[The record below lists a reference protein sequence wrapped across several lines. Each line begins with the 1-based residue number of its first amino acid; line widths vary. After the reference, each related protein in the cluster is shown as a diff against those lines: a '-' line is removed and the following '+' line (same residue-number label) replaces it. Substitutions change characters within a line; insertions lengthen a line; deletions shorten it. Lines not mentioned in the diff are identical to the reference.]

1 MHSQVA
7 DLIEILINEEQSSE
21 SIIKAISELT
31 PDDVALA
38 LESIPLAQRHQAWT
52 KIKQANRLDILVE
65 MRGESRQL
73 LLKELDD
80 VEIETLFTDVD
91 AEDLLEIADSLP
103 DHLID
108 IALNQMDNKQREYY
122 QQGIVYDDNI
132 VGRWIDHELLI
143 ASQSIRTAEALR
155 LLKKNTPNYTDMIY
169 LVNRTGRWVGCVP
182 FDRLFKAQG
191 HEPISSL
198 IDEDCSFIYAETE
211 LTDASELLE
220 RSELSALPV
229 VDSNLTLLGR
239 FHAGLAMETWR
250 LEHEAQK
257 MTTAG
262 LNEESDL
269 FAPVKRSAATRGI
282 WLGINLLTAFL
293 ASAFIGLFEATLQEV
308 VALAVLM
315 PVVAS
320 MGGIAGSQTLTLIVR
335 GLALGQITRSNL
347 KSLLSKELKVGV
359 LNGILWAIVIGVV
372 TLWWFESSML
382 GAVIGLAIIIN
393 ILMAALS
400 GVLIPVLLDKLKI
413 DPALSGSVILT
424 TVTDIAGFVA
434 FLGLGSLLLLP

>member
-7 DLIEILINEEQSSE
+7 DLIETLIHDEHSPE
-21 SIIKAISELT
+21 SVNKAISELT

-38 LESIPLAQRHQAWT
+38 LESIPLVQRKQAWAN
-52 KIKQANRLDILVE
+52 IKQANRLDILVE

-80 VEIETLFTDVD
+80 TEIEALFTDVD
-91 AEDLLEIADSLP
+91 AEDLLEITDSLP
-103 DHLID
+103 DRLVD

-122 QQGIVYDDNI
+122 QQGIIYDDDV

-143 ASQSIRTAEALR
+143 ASQSIRVSEALR
-155 LLKKNTPNYTDMIY
+155 LLKKSTPSYTDMVY
-169 LVNRTGRWVGCVP
+169 LVNRTGRWVGCVK
-182 FDRLFKAQG
+182 FDLLFKAQG

-198 IDEDCSFIYAETE
+198 IDEECSFIHANTE
-211 LTDASELLE
+211 LTKAAEQLE
-220 RSELSALPV
+220 RSNLSALPI
-229 VDSNLTLLGR
+229 VDDNHILLGR

-250 LEHEAQK
+250 LEHEAQQ
-257 MTTAG
+257 MATAG

-293 ASAFIGLFEATLQEV
+293 ASAFIGLFEATLQQV

-347 KSLLSKELKVGV
+347 KSLLSKELKVGG
-359 LNGILWAIVIGVV
+359 LNGILWSIVIGVV
-372 TLWWFESSML
+372 TLWWFESPML
-382 GAVIGLAIIIN
+382 GLVIGLAIIVN
-393 ILMAALS
+393 IVMAALS
-400 GVLIPVLLDKLKI
+400 GVLIPVLLDKLRI

-434 FLGLGSLLLLP
+434 FLGLGTLLLI

>member
-1 MHSQVA
+1 MQSQVTQ
-7 DLIEILINEEQSSE
+7 LIELLIHDEHSPNSISQMMSE
-21 SIIKAISELT
+21 FS
-31 PDDVALA
+31 PDDIALA
-38 LESIPLAQRHQAWT
+38 LESIPLDQRRQAWEN
-52 KIKQANRLDILVE
+52 IKQANRLDILVE

-80 VEIETLFTDVD
+80 NEIESLFADVD
-91 AEDLLEIADSLP
+91 AADLLEITDSLP
-103 DHLID
+103 DRLVD
-108 IALNQMDNKQREYY
+108 LALKQMDNKQREYY
-122 QQGIVYDDNI
+122 QQSIVYEDDI

-143 ASQSIRTAEALR
+143 ASQSIRVAEAMR
-155 LLKKNTPNYTDMIY
+155 LLKKTTPNYTDMIY
-169 LVNRTGRWVGCVP
+169 LVNRTGRWVGCVK
-182 FDRLFKAQG
+182 FDKLFKAHE
-191 HEPISSL
+191 HEPISNL
-198 IDEDCSFIYAETE
+198 MDEECSVIQADTTLSKAAEQ
-211 LTDASELLE
+211 LE
-220 RSELSALPV
+220 KSTLSALPV
-229 VDSNLTLLGR
+229 VDNNLILLGR
-239 FHAGLAMETWR
+239 FHAGLALETLR
-250 LEHEAQK
+250 LENEAQQ
-257 MTTAG
+257 MSTAG

-293 ASAFIGLFEATLQEV
+293 ASAFIGLFEATLQQV

-347 KSLLSKELKVGV
+347 KSLLSKELKVGW
-359 LNGILWAIVIGVV
+359 LNGIVWAIIIGLV
-372 TLWWFESSML
+372 TYWWFNNSML

-400 GVLIPVLLDKLKI
+400 GVLIPVLLDKLRI

-434 FLGLGSLLLLP
+434 FLGLGTLLLL

>member
-7 DLIEILINEEQSSE
+7 ALIETLIHDEHSPE
-21 SIIKAISELT
+21 SVNKAISELT

-38 LESIPLAQRHQAWT
+38 LESIPLAQRKQAWAN
-52 KIKQANRLDILVE
+52 IKQANRLDILVE

-80 VEIETLFTDVD
+80 SEIETLFTDVD
-91 AEDLLEIADSLP
+91 AEDLLEITDSLP
-103 DHLID
+103 DRLVD
-108 IALNQMDNKQREYY
+108 IALKQMDTKQREYY
-122 QQGIVYDDNI
+122 QQGIVYDDDV

-143 ASQSIRTAEALR
+143 ASQSIRTSEAMR
-155 LLKKNTPNYTDMIY
+155 LLKKSTPDYTDMVY
-169 LVNRTGRWVGCVP
+169 LVNRTGRWVGCVK
-182 FDRLFKAQG
+182 FDKLFKAQG

-198 IDEDCSFIYAETE
+198 IDEDCSFIHADTE
-211 LTDASELLE
+211 LTKAAEQLE
-220 RSELSALPV
+220 RSALSALPV
-229 VDSNLTLLGR
+229 VDDNHILLGR

-250 LEHEAQK
+250 LEHEAQQ
-257 MTTAG
+257 MSTAG

-293 ASAFIGLFEATLQEV
+293 ASAFIGLFEATLQQV

-347 KSLLSKELKVGV
+347 KSLLSKELKVGG

-372 TLWWFESSML
+372 TLWWFESPML
-382 GAVIGLAIIIN
+382 GAVIGLAIIVN
-393 ILMAALS
+393 IIMAALS
-400 GVLIPVLLDKLKI
+400 GVLIPVLLDKLRI

-434 FLGLGSLLLLP
+434 FLGLGTLLLL

>member
-1 MHSQVA
+1 MQSQVA
-7 DLIEILINEEQSSE
+7 DLIETLIHDEHSPE
-21 SIIKAISELT
+21 SVNKAISELT

-38 LESIPLAQRHQAWT
+38 LESIPLAQRKQAWAN
-52 KIKQANRLDILVE
+52 IKQANRLDILVE

-73 LLKELDD
+73 LLKGLDD
-80 VEIETLFTDVD
+80 TEIEILFTDVD
-91 AEDLLEIADSLP
+91 AEDLLEITDSLP
-103 DHLID
+103 DRLVD
-108 IALNQMDNKQREYY
+108 IALKQMDNKQREYY
-122 QQGIVYDDNI
+122 QQGIVYDDDV

-143 ASQSIRTAEALR
+143 ASQSIRVSEALR
-155 LLKKNTPNYTDMIY
+155 LLKKSTPSYTDMVY
-169 LVNRTGRWVGCVP
+169 LVNRTGRWVGCVK
-182 FDRLFKAQG
+182 FDLLFKAQG

-198 IDEDCSFIYAETE
+198 IDEECSFIHANTE
-211 LTDASELLE
+211 LTKAAEQLE
-220 RSELSALPV
+220 RSNLSALPI
-229 VDSNLTLLGR
+229 VDDNHILLGR

-250 LEHEAQK
+250 LEHEAQQ
-257 MTTAG
+257 MATAG

-293 ASAFIGLFEATLQEV
+293 ASAFIGLFEATLQQV

-347 KSLLSKELKVGV
+347 KSLLSKELKVGG
-359 LNGILWAIVIGVV
+359 LNGILWSIVIGVI
-372 TLWWFESSML
+372 TLWWFESPLL
-382 GAVIGLAIIIN
+382 GLVIGLAIIVN

-400 GVLIPVLLDKLKI
+400 GVLIPVLLDKLRI

-424 TVTDIAGFVA
+424 TITDIAGFVA
-434 FLGLGSLLLLP
+434 FLGLGTLLLV

>member
-1 MHSQVA
+1 MQSQIA
-7 DLIEILINEEQSSE
+7 DLIETLIQEEHSTEAVRQAMSDLS
-21 SIIKAISELT
+21 

-38 LESIPLAQRHQAWT
+38 LESLPLAQRKQAWES
-52 KIKQANRLDILVE
+52 IKTANRLDILVE

-73 LLKELDD
+73 LLKELED
-80 VEIETLFTDVD
+80 VEIEALFSDVD
-91 AEDLLEIADSLP
+91 AEDLLEMADSLP
-103 DHLID
+103 DRLVD

-122 QQGIVYDDNI
+122 QQGVVYDDDI
-132 VGRWIDHELLI
+132 VGRWIDHDLLI
-143 ASQSIRTAEALR
+143 ASQSIRASEALR
-155 LLKKNTPNYTDMIY
+155 LLKKHTPSYTDMIY
-169 LVNRTGRWVGCVP
+169 LVNRTGRWVGCVK
-182 FDRLFKAQG
+182 FDQLFKAQG
-191 HEPISSL
+191 HDPVSSL
-198 IDEDCSFIYAETE
+198 IDEECPFILSSAE
-211 LTDASELLE
+211 LTKASEQLE
-220 RSELSALPV
+220 RSSLCAIPV
-229 VDSNLTLLGR
+229 VDDNHILLGR

-250 LEHEAQK
+250 LENEAQQ
-257 MTTAG
+257 MSTAG

-269 FAPVKRSAATRGI
+269 FAPVPRSAATRGI

-293 ASAFIGLFEATLQEV
+293 ASAFIGIFEATLQQV

-359 LNGILWAIVIGVV
+359 LNGVLWALVIGAI
-372 TLWWFESSML
+372 TLWWFQNPML
-382 GAVIGLAIIIN
+382 GVVIACAIILN

-434 FLGLGSLLLLP
+434 FLGLGTLFLL

>member
-1 MHSQVA
+1 VHSQVA
-7 DLIEILINEEQSSE
+7 DLIETLIHDEHSPE
-21 SIIKAISELT
+21 SVNKAISELT

-38 LESIPLAQRHQAWT
+38 LESIPLAQRKQAWAN
-52 KIKQANRLDILVE
+52 IKQANRLDILVE

-73 LLKELDD
+73 LLKGLDD
-80 VEIETLFTDVD
+80 AEIEALFTDVD
-91 AEDLLEIADSLP
+91 AEDLLEITDSLP
-103 DHLID
+103 DRLVD
-108 IALNQMDNKQREYY
+108 IALKQMDNKQREYY
-122 QQGIVYDDNI
+122 QQGIVYDDDV

-143 ASQSIRTAEALR
+143 ASQSIRVSEALR
-155 LLKKNTPNYTDMIY
+155 LLKKSTPSYTDMVY
-169 LVNRTGRWVGCVP
+169 LVNRTGRWVGCVK
-182 FDRLFKAQG
+182 FDLLFKAQG

-198 IDEDCSFIYAETE
+198 IDEECSFIHANTE
-211 LTDASELLE
+211 LTKAAEQLE
-220 RSELSALPV
+220 RSNLSALPI
-229 VDSNLTLLGR
+229 VDDNHILLGR

-250 LEHEAQK
+250 LEHEAQQ
-257 MTTAG
+257 MATAG

-293 ASAFIGLFEATLQEV
+293 ASAFIGLFEATLQQV

-347 KSLLSKELKVGV
+347 KSLLSKELKVGG
-359 LNGILWAIVIGVV
+359 LNGILWSIVIGVV
-372 TLWWFESSML
+372 TLWWFESPML
-382 GAVIGLAIIIN
+382 GLVIGLAIIVN
-393 ILMAALS
+393 IVMAALS
-400 GVLIPVLLDKLKI
+400 GVLIPVLLDKLRI

-434 FLGLGSLLLLP
+434 FLGLGTLLLI

>member
-7 DLIEILINEEQSSE
+7 DLIETLIHDEHSPE
-21 SIIKAISELT
+21 SVNKAISELT

-38 LESIPLAQRHQAWT
+38 LESIPLAQRKQAWAN
-52 KIKQANRLDILVE
+52 IKQANRLDILVE

-73 LLKELDD
+73 LLKGLDD
-80 VEIETLFTDVD
+80 AEIEALFTDVD
-91 AEDLLEIADSLP
+91 AEDLLEITDSLP
-103 DHLID
+103 DRLVD
-108 IALNQMDNKQREYY
+108 IALKQMDNKQREYY
-122 QQGIVYDDNI
+122 QQGIVYDDDI
-132 VGRWIDHELLI
+132 VGRWIDHQLLI
-143 ASQSIRTAEALR
+143 ASQSIRVSEALR
-155 LLKKNTPNYTDMIY
+155 LLKKSTPSYTDMVY
-169 LVNRTGRWVGCVP
+169 LVNRTGRWVGCVK
-182 FDRLFKAQG
+182 FDLLFKAQG

-198 IDEDCSFIYAETE
+198 IDEECSFIHANTE
-211 LTDASELLE
+211 LTKAAEQLE
-220 RSELSALPV
+220 RSNLSALPI
-229 VDSNLTLLGR
+229 VDDNHILLGR

-250 LEHEAQK
+250 LEHEAQQ
-257 MTTAG
+257 MATAG

-293 ASAFIGLFEATLQEV
+293 ASAFIGLFEATLQQV

-347 KSLLSKELKVGV
+347 KSLLSKELKVGG
-359 LNGILWAIVIGVV
+359 LNGILWSIVIGVV
-372 TLWWFESSML
+372 TLWWFESPML
-382 GAVIGLAIIIN
+382 GLVIGLAIIVN
-393 ILMAALS
+393 IVMAALS
-400 GVLIPVLLDKLKI
+400 GVLIPVLLDKLRI

-434 FLGLGSLLLLP
+434 FLGLGTLLLI

>member
-1 MHSQVA
+1 VHSQVA
-7 DLIEILINEEQSSE
+7 DLIETLIHDEHSPE
-21 SIIKAISELT
+21 SVNKAISELT

-38 LESIPLAQRHQAWT
+38 LESIPLAQRKQAWAN
-52 KIKQANRLDILVE
+52 IKQANRLDILVE

-73 LLKELDD
+73 LLKGLDD
-80 VEIETLFTDVD
+80 AEIEALFTDVD
-91 AEDLLEIADSLP
+91 AEDLLEITDSLP
-103 DHLID
+103 DRLVD
-108 IALNQMDNKQREYY
+108 IALKQMDNKQREYY
-122 QQGIVYDDNI
+122 QQGIVYDDDI

-143 ASQSIRTAEALR
+143 ASQSIRVSEALR
-155 LLKKNTPNYTDMIY
+155 LLKKSTPSYTDMVY
-169 LVNRTGRWVGCVP
+169 LVNRTGRWVGCVK
-182 FDRLFKAQG
+182 FDLLFKAQG

-198 IDEDCSFIYAETE
+198 IDEECSFIHANTE
-211 LTDASELLE
+211 LTKAAEQLE
-220 RSELSALPV
+220 RSNLSALPI
-229 VDSNLTLLGR
+229 VDDNHILLGR

-250 LEHEAQK
+250 LEHEAQQ
-257 MTTAG
+257 MATAG

-293 ASAFIGLFEATLQEV
+293 ASAFIGLFEATLQQV

-347 KSLLSKELKVGV
+347 KSLLSKELKVGG
-359 LNGILWAIVIGVV
+359 LNGILWSIVIGVV
-372 TLWWFESSML
+372 TLWWFESPML
-382 GAVIGLAIIIN
+382 GLVIGLAIIVN
-393 ILMAALS
+393 IVMAALS
-400 GVLIPVLLDKLKI
+400 GVLIPVLLDKLRI

-434 FLGLGSLLLLP
+434 FLGLGTLLLI

>member
-7 DLIEILINEEQSSE
+7 DLIETLINDEHSTE
-21 SIIKAISELT
+21 SVNKAISELT

-38 LESIPLAQRHQAWT
+38 LESIPLAQRQQAWAN
-52 KIKQANRLDILVE
+52 IKQANRLDILVE

-73 LLKELDD
+73 LLRELDD
-80 VEIETLFTDVD
+80 TEIETLFTDVD

-103 DHLID
+103 DRLVD

-122 QQGIVYDDNI
+122 QQGIVYDDDV
-132 VGRWIDHELLI
+132 VGRWIDHDLLI
-143 ASQSIRTAEALR
+143 ASQSIRTSEALR
-155 LLKKNTPNYTDMIY
+155 LLKKETPSYTDLVY
-169 LVNRTGRWVGCVP
+169 LVNRTGRWVGCVK
-182 FDRLFKAQG
+182 FDKLFKAQG

-198 IDEDCSFIYAETE
+198 IDEECPFIRSDTE
-211 LTDASELLE
+211 LTKAAEQLE
-220 RSELSALPV
+220 RSAFSALPV
-229 VDSNLTLLGR
+229 VDENLVLLGR

-250 LEHEAQK
+250 LEHETQQMA
-257 MTTAG
+257 TAG

-293 ASAFIGLFEATLQEV
+293 ASAFIGIFEATLQEV

-347 KSLLSKELKVGV
+347 KSLLSKELKVGG
-359 LNGILWAIVIGVV
+359 LNGILWSIVIGCI
-372 TLWWFESSML
+372 TLWWFESPML
-382 GAVIGLAIIIN
+382 GAVIGLAIIVN

-434 FLGLGSLLLLP
+434 FLGLGTLLLL

>member
-1 MHSQVA
+1 VHSQVA
-7 DLIEILINEEQSSE
+7 TLIETLIHDEHSPE
-21 SIIKAISELT
+21 SINKAISELT

-38 LESIPLAQRHQAWT
+38 LESIPLAQRRQAWAN
-52 KIKQANRLDILVE
+52 IKQANRLDILVE

-73 LLKELDD
+73 LLRELDD
-80 VEIETLFTDVD
+80 SEIETLFTDVD
-91 AEDLLEIADSLP
+91 AEDLLEITDSLP
-103 DHLID
+103 DRLVD
-108 IALNQMDNKQREYY
+108 IALKQMDNKQREYY
-122 QQGIVYDDNI
+122 QQGIVYDDDV

-143 ASQSIRTAEALR
+143 ASQSIRASEALR
-155 LLKKNTPNYTDMIY
+155 LLKKNTPDYTDMVY
-169 LVNRTGRWVGCVP
+169 LVNRTGRWVGCVK

-198 IDEDCSFIYAETE
+198 IDEDCSFIHADTE
-211 LTDASELLE
+211 LTKAAEQLE
-220 RSELSALPV
+220 RSYLSALPV
-229 VDSNLTLLGR
+229 VDDNQVLLGR

-250 LEHEAQK
+250 LEHEAQQ
-257 MTTAG
+257 MSTAG

-293 ASAFIGLFEATLQEV
+293 ASAFIGLFEATLQQV

-347 KSLLSKELKVGV
+347 KSLLSKELKVGG

-372 TLWWFESSML
+372 TLWWFESPML
-382 GAVIGLAIIIN
+382 GMVIGLAIIVN
-393 ILMAALS
+393 IVMAALS
-400 GVLIPVLLDKLKI
+400 GVLIPVLLDKLRI

-434 FLGLGSLLLLP
+434 FLGLGTLLLI

>member
-7 DLIEILINEEQSSE
+7 DLIETLIHDEHSPE
-21 SIIKAISELT
+21 SVNKAISELT

-38 LESIPLAQRHQAWT
+38 LESIPLAQRKQAWAN
-52 KIKQANRLDILVE
+52 IKQANRLDILVE

-73 LLKELDD
+73 LLKGLDD
-80 VEIETLFTDVD
+80 TEIEALFTDVD
-91 AEDLLEIADSLP
+91 AEDLLEITDSLP
-103 DHLID
+103 DRLVD
-108 IALNQMDNKQREYY
+108 IALKQMDNKQREYY
-122 QQGIVYDDNI
+122 QQGIVYDDDV

-143 ASQSIRTAEALR
+143 ASQSIRVSEALR
-155 LLKKNTPNYTDMIY
+155 LLKKSTPSYTDMVY
-169 LVNRTGRWVGCVP
+169 LVNRTGRWVGCVK
-182 FDRLFKAQG
+182 FDLLFKAQG

-198 IDEDCSFIYAETE
+198 IDEECSFIHANTE
-211 LTDASELLE
+211 LTKAAEQLE
-220 RSELSALPV
+220 RSNLSALPI
-229 VDSNLTLLGR
+229 VDDNHILLGR

-250 LEHEAQK
+250 LEHEAQQ
-257 MTTAG
+257 MATAG

-293 ASAFIGLFEATLQEV
+293 ASAFIGLFEATLQQV

-347 KSLLSKELKVGV
+347 KSLLSKELKVGG
-359 LNGILWAIVIGVV
+359 LNGILWSIVIGVV
-372 TLWWFESSML
+372 TLWWFESPML
-382 GAVIGLAIIIN
+382 GLVIGLAIIVN
-393 ILMAALS
+393 IVMAALS
-400 GVLIPVLLDKLKI
+400 GVLIPVLLDKLRI

-434 FLGLGSLLLLP
+434 FLGLGTLLLI

>member
-7 DLIEILINEEQSSE
+7 DLIETLIHDEHSPE
-21 SIIKAISELT
+21 SVNKAISELT

-38 LESIPLAQRHQAWT
+38 LESIPLAQRKQAWAN
-52 KIKQANRLDILVE
+52 IKQANRLDILVE

-80 VEIETLFTDVD
+80 TEIEALFTDVD
-91 AEDLLEIADSLP
+91 AEDLLEITDSLP
-103 DHLID
+103 DRLVD

-122 QQGIVYDDNI
+122 QQGIVYDDDV

-143 ASQSIRTAEALR
+143 ASQSIRVSEALR
-155 LLKKNTPNYTDMIY
+155 LLKKSTPSYTDMVY
-169 LVNRTGRWVGCVP
+169 LVNRTGRWVGCVK
-182 FDRLFKAQG
+182 FDLLFKAQG

-198 IDEDCSFIYAETE
+198 IDEECSFIHANTE
-211 LTDASELLE
+211 LTKAAEQLE
-220 RSELSALPV
+220 RSNLSALPI
-229 VDSNLTLLGR
+229 VDDNHILLGR

-250 LEHEAQK
+250 LEHEAQQ
-257 MTTAG
+257 MATAG

-293 ASAFIGLFEATLQEV
+293 ASAFIGLFEATLQQV

-347 KSLLSKELKVGV
+347 KSLLSKELKVGG
-359 LNGILWAIVIGVV
+359 LNGILWSIVIGVV
-372 TLWWFESSML
+372 TLWWFESPML
-382 GAVIGLAIIIN
+382 GLVIGLAIIVN
-393 ILMAALS
+393 IVMAALS
-400 GVLIPVLLDKLKI
+400 GVLIPVLLDKLRI

-434 FLGLGSLLLLP
+434 FLGLGTLLLI